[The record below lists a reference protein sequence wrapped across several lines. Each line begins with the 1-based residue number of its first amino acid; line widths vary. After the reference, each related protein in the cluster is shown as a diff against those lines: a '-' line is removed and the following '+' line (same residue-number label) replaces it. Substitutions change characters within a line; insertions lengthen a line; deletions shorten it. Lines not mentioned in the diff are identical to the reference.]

1 MSTKGRGEGEVKWP
15 EALVSLQAMGLT
27 IIHEDIM
34 LAVQNGEQFVK
45 INLSSCQEANCQAIV
60 RREKNWG

>member
-1 MSTKGRGEGEVKWP
+1 MSV
-15 EALVSLQAMGLT
+15 QAMGL
-27 IIHEDIM
+27 IIIYENIM